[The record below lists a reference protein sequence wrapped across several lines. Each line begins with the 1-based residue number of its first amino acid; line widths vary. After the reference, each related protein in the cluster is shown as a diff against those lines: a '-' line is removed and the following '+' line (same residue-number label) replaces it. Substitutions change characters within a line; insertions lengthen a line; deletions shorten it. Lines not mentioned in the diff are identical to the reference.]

1 MRTLTNLFLVFL
13 LTGFISCRDK
23 KKEAAETEAMV
34 QEIESVET
42 EIKQIET
49 EVEQDAKELE
59 VALKEL
65 DSI

>member
-1 MRTLTNLFLVFL
+1 MRTLTKLFLVFL
-13 LTGFISCRDK
+13 LIGFISCTDK
-23 KKEAAETEAMV
+23 KKEAEETEVMV
-34 QEIESVET
+34 QEIESVES
-42 EIKQIET
+42 EIEQIET